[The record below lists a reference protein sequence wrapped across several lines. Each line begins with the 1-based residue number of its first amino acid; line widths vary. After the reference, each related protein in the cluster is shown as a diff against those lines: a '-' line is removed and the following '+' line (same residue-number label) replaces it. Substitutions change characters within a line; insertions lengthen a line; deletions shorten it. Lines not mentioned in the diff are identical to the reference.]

1 MAELRLPGLATGIDT
16 MALVKQLM
24 EVNSRRL
31 YMMQDDLKKHQE
43 KYDAVSELES
53 KLNALKSAVK
63 SLSDGSQLRSY
74 NAVTSDSDYMT
85 AEANSNA
92 FEGNHSVQIKQLAT
106 GERWVHDGFEYKTS
120 YVGAGNFIFSYNHQ
134 ELVVTTT
141 AETTLEDLVGLI
153 NNDADNPG
161 VNASIL
167 KYDDGSDGIYH
178 LVLSGKESG
187 SDYQITINASNTE
200 VWTADSTLTDVNG
213 NDATLT
219 TKLNELSTFDEEH
232 EFGEG
237 DTPDRIHITG
247 ADHDGVAVD
256 AYFEVTPYT
265 TVEDLIKEINDAFN
279 DTATATFAD
288 GEIKLTDHTCGDSDM
303 TITLDFVPGL
313 NSEAS
318 LTLPTFSQTTD
329 GGTVSASIANLAAAT
344 FTETQSAQDSEIRV
358 DGYPAASWITRSSN
372 TVDDVIA
379 GVTLKLHDTTEDGV
393 GGYNSIE
400 VNLTRDTETLKTKI
414 NSMIEAYNTVVMF
427 IQEKTAYDEQTNT
440 SEILANEYSVTT
452 IWNLIKTSFDT
463 AASGFTGDDSFIQ
476 ASDIGIDL
484 GTDRLLT
491 LDSTDFDEAIV
502 DDYLGVLALIGAVK
516 TGSSDSQDI
525 KFYNA
530 STYTTAGEFEVRV
543 YGDGSQITS
552 AQIRE
557 VGDTEWREATFSD
570 DVVTGNSEFDDN
582 GNPVY
587 PENGLQVTVDV
598 SKTSG
603 TALEAT
609 ISVKQG
615 FAGALWDS
623 LDEMLDTVTGRVP
636 ISKDRIED
644 TIDNT
649 NDRIEEEKER
659 LARQELRLIEKF
671 ARMEKYLSM
680 IQQQMAGLQM
690 L

>member
-1 MAELRLPGLATGIDT
+1 MGELRLPGLATGIDT
-16 MALVKQLM
+16 MALVRQLI
-24 EVNSRRL
+24 EASSGRL
-31 YMMQDDLKKHQE
+31 LLMQKTLAKHEE

-53 KLNALKSAVK
+53 KLSALKASVK
-63 SLSDGSQLRSY
+63 ALSDSSQLRSY
-74 NAVTSDSDYMT
+74 SAVTSDDDYLT

-106 GERWVHDGFEYKTS
+106 ADRWVHDGFEYKTS
-120 YVGAGNFIFSYNHQ
+120 YVGAGNFIFSYNNQ
-134 ELVVTTT
+134 ELVVQTT

-178 LVLSGKESG
+178 LVLSGQESG
-187 SDYQITINASNTE
+187 SDYQITVNASNTE
-200 VWTADSTLTDVNG
+200 VWTADSILIDTNS

-219 TKLNELSTFDEEH
+219 TKLNELHSSIFTGAFEQ
-232 EFGEG
+232 G
-237 DTPDRIHITG
+237 DTADRIRIEGNKHGESTP
-247 ADHDGVAVD
+247 VD
-256 AYFEVTPYT
+256 VYFDVTQYT
-265 TVEDLIKEINDAFN
+265 TVEDLIKEINDAF
-279 DTATATFAD
+279 DGAAVATFAD
-288 GEIKLTDHTCGDSDM
+288 GEIKLTDTTCGDSYM
-303 TITLDFVPGL
+303 TMTLTFVPGV
-313 NSEAS
+313 NSGAT
-318 LTLPTFSQTTD
+318 LTLPTFSQTTE
-329 GGTVSASIANLAAAT
+329 GGSVTADIANLAAAT

-379 GVTLKLHDTTEDGV
+379 GVTLKLHDTTEDG
-393 GGYNSIE
+393 
-400 VNLTRDTETLKTKI
+400 LTRDTETLKAKV
-414 NSMIEAYNTVVMF
+414 NSMIESYNTVVMF
-427 IQEKTAYDEQTNT
+427 IQEKTAYDEETNT
-440 SEILANEYSVTT
+440 SEVLANDYSITT
-452 IWNLIKTSFDT
+452 IWNLIKTPFDT
-463 AASGFTGDDSFIQ
+463 AASGFAGDDSFIQ
-476 ASDIGIDL
+476 ARDIGLDL
-484 GTDRLLT
+484 GTDRMLT
-491 LDSTDFDEAIV
+491 LDGTDFDEAIV

-530 STYTTAGEFEVRV
+530 GTYTTAGEFEVRV
-543 YGDGSQITS
+543 YGDGSVITS
-552 AQIRE
+552 AQMRE
-557 VGDTEWREATFSD
+557 VGDAEWRDATFSGNI
-570 DVVTGNSEFDDN
+570 VTGDSTFDEN

-587 PENGLQVTVDV
+587 AENGLQVTVDV

-636 ISKDRIED
+636 ISIDRIED
-644 TIDNT
+644 QIDNT
-649 NDRIEEEKER
+649 NDRIEEEQGR
-659 LARQELRLIEKF
+659 LAREEQRLIEKF
-671 ARMEKYLSM
+671 ARMEKYLTM
-680 IQQQMAGLQM
+680 IQQQMSGLMM